1 MSDRFIPL
9 SVPVLEGNEW
19 PYVKECLDTGWISSA
34 GPFVSRFEEDIC
46 TYTGSQHATA
56 CASGTAALH
65 IALLL
70 AGVQPG
76 DEVIVP
82 TLTFIA
88 PINAVRYVQA
98 EPVFMDS
105 DDYYN
110 INVEKTLDFIESE
123 TVYRDGQTFN
133 AKTGRRIAAIIPV
146 HVFGNPVDIQPLIE
160 RCEERDIFVIEDA
173 SESLGAMYTEGTLDG
188 TMTGTIAP
196 IGVYSFN
203 GNKIISSGGGG
214 MLVTRDERLAERAHY
229 LTTQAKDDPIR
240 YVHHEIGYNYR
251 LTNVQAA
258 LGVAQLEQLPEYIR
272 RKSLIYQSYKALLD
286 PIEGLELA
294 MTPPYGQSNYWLMC
308 LQIDAHKYG
317 MDREAVMNMLSDHK
331 IQSRPV
337 WYPNHWQK
345 PYSSCQAY
353 FIDQAESLCSSTL
366 NIPGSVNLTR
376 EDLERVV
383 TVLGKVRKT
392 KTSL

>member
-1 MSDRFIPL
+1 MSNTFIPL

-19 PYVKECLDTGWISSA
+19 PYVKECLDTGWISTA
-34 GPFVSRFEEDIC
+34 GPFVTRFEEAIC
-46 TYTGSQHATA
+46 AFTGSPYATA

-65 IALLL
+65 VALLL

-76 DEVIVP
+76 EEVIVP

-105 DDYYN
+105 DPYFN
-110 INVEKTLDFIESE
+110 IDVEKTLHFIETE

-133 AKTGRRIAAIIPV
+133 KKTGRRIAAIIPV
-146 HVFGNPVDIQPLIE
+146 HVFGNPVDLQPLIE
-160 RCEERDIFVIEDA
+160 RCQERSIFVIEDA
-173 SESLGAMYTEGTLDG
+173 SESLGATYTTGALKG
-188 TMTGTIAP
+188 RMTGTIAP

-214 MLVTRDERLAERAHY
+214 MLVAQDAKLAEKATY
-229 LTTQAKDDPIR
+229 LTTQAKDDAVR

-272 RKSLIYQSYKALLD
+272 RKKVIYESYSQKLAA
-286 PIEGLELA
+286 IEGLHLA
-294 MTPPYGQSNYWLMC
+294 ETPPYGMPNYWLMC
-308 LQIDAHKYG
+308 LQINSSKYG
-317 MDREAVMNMLSDHK
+317 IDREGVMRLLKENN

-337 WYPNHWQK
+337 WYPNHLQT
-345 PYSSCQAY
+345 PYKECQSY
-353 FIDQAESLCSSTL
+353 CIELAEELCSHTL
-366 NIPGSVNLTR
+366 NIPCSVNLTQDDISHVIKVLKIT
-376 EDLERVV
+376 DL
-383 TVLGKVRKT
+383 
-392 KTSL
+392 

>member
-1 MSDRFIPL
+1 MSNNFIPL

-19 PYVKECLDTGWISSA
+19 PYVKECLDTGWISTA
-34 GPFVSRFEEDIC
+34 GPFVTRFEEAIC
-46 TYTGSQHATA
+46 TYTGSPYATA

-70 AGVQPG
+70 AGVKPG
-76 DEVIVP
+76 EEVIVP

-105 DDYYN
+105 DPYYN
-110 INVEKTLDFIESE
+110 IDIEKTLHFIETE
-123 TVYRDGQTFN
+123 TVYREGQTFN
-133 AKTGRRIAAIIPV
+133 KKTGRRIAAIIPV
-146 HVFGNPVDIQPLIE
+146 HVFGNPVDLQPLIE
-160 RCEERDIFVIEDA
+160 RCQERSIFVIEDA
-173 SESLGAMYTEGTLDG
+173 SESLGASYTSGSLKER
-188 TMTGTIAP
+188 MTGTIAP

-214 MLVTRDERLAERAHY
+214 MLVTQDTKLAEKAKY
-229 LTTQAKDDPIR
+229 LTTQAKDDAVR

-272 RKSLIYQSYKALLD
+272 RKTVIYQSYTAQLNR
-286 PIEGLELA
+286 IEGLQIAE
-294 MTPPYGQSNYWLMC
+294 TPPYGQSNYWLMC
-308 LQIDAHKYG
+308 LQIEPGKYG
-317 MDREAVMNMLSDHK
+317 MDREAVMAMLKEHK

-337 WYPNHWQK
+337 WYPNHLQR
-345 PYSSCQAY
+345 PYAACQTYCIQRAV
-353 FIDQAESLCSSTL
+353 DLCDHTL
-366 NIPGSVNLTR
+366 NIPGSVNLTK
-376 EDLERVV
+376 EDMQRVV
-383 TVLGKVRKT
+383 EVLSR
-392 KTSL
+392 